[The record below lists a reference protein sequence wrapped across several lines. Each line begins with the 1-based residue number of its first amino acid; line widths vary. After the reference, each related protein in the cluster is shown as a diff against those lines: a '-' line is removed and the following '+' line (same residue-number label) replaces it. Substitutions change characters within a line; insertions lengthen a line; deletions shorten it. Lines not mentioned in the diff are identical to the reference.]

1 MSPPVQS
8 RCVSECSQLRAF
20 RTHVLSAPLRTLSG
34 VPDETDAFGHPL
46 KPEEETD
53 AFGAPVADWQPPVA
67 PSVQTTADWR
77 PPVSSTPGPPG
88 DPAGWWRR
96 AGAAIIDGLLV
107 GVVAVVIALVASG
120 AFGASDDGETAIAAF
135 VGIFVGSFYY
145 GKLMSREGEMNGRT
159 WGMQVTDIRVVR
171 VDGQP
176 ITFGFALIREILV
189 KQILFGY
196 LAVFTLYIATLLN
209 YLWPLWDSR
218 NRALHDHICKT
229 LVRSVP

>member
-1 MSPPVQS
+1 MCRPSAQS
-8 RCVSECSQLRAF
+8 VATRRVRTQRA
-20 RTHVLSAPLRTLSG
+20 RSAPLRTLSACPTRPTPSAG
-34 VPDETDAFGHPL
+34 RCSPRRPTPSRRARL
-46 KPEEETD
+46 
-53 AFGAPVADWQPPVA
+53 DWQPPVA
-67 PSVQTTADWR
+67 PSVETTADWR

-88 DPAGWWRR
+88 EPAGWWRR

-107 GVVAVVIALVASG
+107 GVVAVVIALVASE

-135 VGIFVGSFYY
+135 IGIFVGSFYY
-145 GKLMSREGEMNGRT
+145 GTLMSREGEMNGRT

-196 LAVFTLYIATLLN
+196 LAAFTLYIATLLN

>member
-1 MSPPVQS
+1 M
-8 RCVSECSQLRAF
+8 
-20 RTHVLSAPLRTLSG
+20 
-34 VPDETDAFGHPL
+34 PDETDAFGRPL
-46 KPEEETD
+46 TPEEETD
-53 AFGAPVADWQPPVA
+53 AFGAPIADWQPPVA
-67 PSVQTTADWR
+67 PSVETTEEWR
-77 PPVSSTPGPPG
+77 PPVGSTPGPPG

-107 GVVAVVIALVASG
+107 GIVAVVIALVATE
-120 AFGASDDGETAIAAF
+120 AFGASDDASTALAAF

-145 GKLMSREGEMNGRT
+145 GNLMSREGELNGRT
-159 WGMQVTDIRVVR
+159 WGMQATDIRVVR

-176 ITFGFALIREILV
+176 MTFGFALVREILV

-196 LAVFTLYIATLLN
+196 LAFFTLYTATLLN
-209 YLWPLWDSR
+209 YLWPLWDSK

>member
-1 MSPPVQS
+1 
-8 RCVSECSQLRAF
+8 
-20 RTHVLSAPLRTLSG
+20 
-34 VPDETDAFGHPL
+34 VPDETEAFGRPL
-46 KPEEETD
+46 EPEETD
-53 AFGAPVADWQPPVA
+53 AFGAPTDWQPPVA
-67 PSVQTTADWR
+67 PSVETTADWR

-96 AGAAIIDGLLV
+96 AGAAMIDGLLV

-120 AFGASDDGETAIAAF
+120 EFGASDDGETAIAAF
-135 VGIFVGSFYY
+135 IGIFVGSFYY
-145 GKLMSREGEMNGRT
+145 GSLMSREGEMNGRT

-196 LAVFTLYIATLLN
+196 LAAFTLYIATLLN

>member
-1 MSPPVQS
+1 
-8 RCVSECSQLRAF
+8 
-20 RTHVLSAPLRTLSG
+20 
-34 VPDETDAFGHPL
+34 VPDETDAFGRPL
-46 KPEEETD
+46 QPEETD
-53 AFGAPVADWQPPVA
+53 AFGAPIAPGDRSAAVDWQPPIA
-67 PSVQTTADWR
+67 PSVETAADWR

-88 DPAGWWRR
+88 EPAGWWRR

-107 GVVAVVIALVASG
+107 GVVAVVIAIIVSS
-120 AFGASDDGETAIAAF
+120 AFGASNDGETAIAAF
-135 VGIFVGSFYY
+135 IGIFVGSFYY
-145 GKLMSREGEMNGRT
+145 GNLMSRQGEMNGRT

-171 VDGQP
+171 VDGEP
-176 ITFGFALIREILV
+176 ITFGFALVREILV

-196 LAVFTLYIATLLN
+196 IAAFTLYIATLLN